1 MRTYVSL
8 VKWTDDGIKKYKES
22 PSRAADFTKLVESLG
37 GSVREMLWT
46 TGEYDLVAVM
56 ECPDDEDAAAAALR
70 VGSLGSVR
78 STTMR
83 AFSADEMG
91 SIISKAG

>member
-1 MRTYVSL
+1 MPTYVSL
-8 VKWTDDGIKKYKES
+8 IKWTEHGIKNYKDS

-37 GSVREMLWT
+37 GSVRELLWT
-46 TGEYDLVAVM
+46 TGEYDLVSVM
-56 ECPDDEDAAAAALR
+56 EFPDDEDAAAAALR

-78 STTMR
+78 STTTR

-91 SIISKAG
+91 SIIAKAG